1 MIDVVSYLN
10 NGLSATPETR
20 EPSKDLGKDAFMQLL
35 VTQMA
40 YQNPLE
46 PMDNTEFIAQLAQ
59 FSALEQQQN
68 IAAGIE
74 LLALSQTAA
83 TNSQMVNLIGKRV
96 VVPGSMFSID
106 EGKPVELR
114 FETTEGAGPA
124 ELLISN
130 DQGEVVRRIPMD
142 GLNTGMNKYTFDGK
156 DASGNTLESGNYTY
170 SILSYDGSDIEGL
183 TKYANYLVD
192 SVSFEGSAIMLKSQD
207 VTISLN
213 DVSEVIKN

>member
-10 NGLSATPETR
+10 NGLSMQRETR
-20 EPSKDLGKDAFMQLL
+20 EPSQDMGKDAFMQLL

-40 YQNPLE
+40 YQNPME
-46 PMDNTEFIAQLAQ
+46 PMENTEFISQLAQ

-68 IAAGIE
+68 IASGIE

-96 VVPGSMFSID
+96 MVPGTIFSMD

-114 FETTEGAGPA
+114 FETAEGAGPS
-124 ELLISN
+124 EILISN
-130 DQGEVVRRIPMD
+130 ENGEVVRRIQMD
-142 GLNTGMNKYTFDGK
+142 GLNMGMNKYLFDGQ
-156 DASGNTLESGNYTY
+156 DANGNALANGNYTY
-170 SILSYDGSDIEGL
+170 SILSFDGSDIEGL
-183 TKYANYLVD
+183 TKYANYVVD
-192 SVSFEGSAIMLKSQD
+192 SVSFEGSNIMLKSQD

-213 DVSEVIKN
+213 DVSEVIRN